1 MKLIVICSFLLLIF
15 GIISGNGESDG
26 SHVEEACKR
35 QCFVDWSESL
45 RGLKCCQ
52 KDCKCDP
59 VGSAPCSSPCKCK
72 PGYTGSK
79 CDSCDYNYK
88 RVGSKCIKKKWVC
101 KPNRGRCYSNS
112 CGYHGYSYMW
122 CYCADCV
129 TAETVVAA
137 IFSLGISTDYHWEY
151 CSCSYQ

>member
-1 MKLIVICSFLLLIF
+1 MKLIFVCSFLLLIF
-15 GIISGNGESDG
+15 GVISGNATTED
-26 SHVEEACKR
+26 ECKAK
-35 QCFVDWSESL
+35 CFVTHQASL
-45 RGLKCCQ
+45 KSIKECKKKCEE
-52 KDCKCDP
+52 
-59 VGSAPCSSPCKCK
+59 
-72 PGYTGSK
+72 
-79 CDSCDYNYK
+79 
-88 RVGSKCIKKKWVC
+88 KKWVC